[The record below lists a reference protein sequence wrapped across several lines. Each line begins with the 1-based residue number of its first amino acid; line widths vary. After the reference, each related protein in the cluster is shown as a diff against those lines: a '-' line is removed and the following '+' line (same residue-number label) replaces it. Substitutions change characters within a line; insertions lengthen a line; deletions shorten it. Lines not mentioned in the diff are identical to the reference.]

1 MSCGGGESVPAN
13 FRVSSSTCNTFNRS
27 SLFALMTAS
36 KDCFLDSGKTAAV
49 SGGIGL
55 VVSAMQNT
63 IQKHHTGARGVIT
76 RTGGTIAFFGK
87 STEADLSIKST
98 AS

>member
-1 MSCGGGESVPAN
+1 
-13 FRVSSSTCNTFNRS
+13 
-27 SLFALMTAS
+27 MTES
-36 KDCFLDSGKTAAV
+36 KDCLVDSAKTAAV

-76 RTGGTIAFFGK
+76 RTGGTIALFGK
-87 STEADLSIKST
+87 QSEYMYREREKQGKHS
-98 AS
+98 